1 MKTLFLSVFSLVLMT
16 PLFCNALKLPDIK
29 DWQLQHGQAENAVFS
44 DNGKSVKL
52 TPPETKYMALL
63 SPGFK
68 IGEGISLD
76 AEYVLECEAAVPEQL
91 GGYFSISAD
100 CMGADGKRIKQLVFF
115 AAGPKSKPFSWRRI
129 RMPFGKGTSREIPE
143 GTVEVFFKF
152 AFSSSKPVKLGV
164 AEIRNFSVSELKM
177 SAKTVDAA
185 WPKDILITAGDLQ
198 TRLEKRSFWTIYR
211 LDWKGKRLGVDN
223 FGSHYGSVA
232 NFPNTG
238 FIGSGHTENE
248 DEKILSIEL
257 SIDGKVVKGVP
268 AGKYSCREA
277 VLVKTSAL
285 RDLRIRTETHIFSD
299 RIEEKV
305 SLKAEKDTSLNLI
318 YHFMCPMTT
327 DMAQW
332 YGIKSDGKSISG
344 DFSGSGGFIANT
356 PMKWL
361 AFHAPS
367 MNANVLIAITKTP
380 DGVPSFCKVWDQPP
394 RYRKFYFQTFSKGT
408 VPTGKSFDSAVVII
422 PFDADAD
429 NWKNQAKKLAEALL

>member
-1 MKTLFLSVFSLVLMT
+1 MKTLFLNVFVFILISPV
-16 PLFCNALKLPDIK
+16 FCSALKLPEIK

-44 DNGKSVKL
+44 DDGKSVKL
-52 TPPETKYMALL
+52 NPPEVRYMALVA
-63 SPGFK
+63 PGLK
-68 IGEGISLD
+68 VGEGISLEE
-76 AEYVLECEAAVPEQL
+76 EYVLECEATVSEQL

-100 CMGADGKRIKQLVFF
+100 CMGADGKRVKQIIFVST
-115 AAGPKSKPFSWRRI
+115 GPKNKPFDWRRI
-129 RMPFGKGTSREIPE
+129 RLPFGKGTSREIPE

-152 AFSSSKPVKLGV
+152 AFSSPKPVKLGV
-164 AEIRNFSVSELKM
+164 VEIRNFSVTELKA
-177 SAKTVDAA
+177 SAKTVDTA
-185 WPKDILITAGDLQ
+185 WPKEILITAGDLQ

-223 FGSHYGSVA
+223 FGAHYGSVA
-232 NFPNTG
+232 NFPSTG
-238 FIGSGHTENE
+238 WIGSGHTENE
-248 DEKILSIEL
+248 YEKILSIEL
-257 SIDGKVVKGVP
+257 SIDGKAVKGIP

-285 RDLRIRTETHIFSD
+285 RDLRIRTETRILSD

-305 SLKAEKDTSLNLI
+305 SLKAEKDTPLNLI

-344 DFSGSGGFIANT
+344 DFPGTGGFIANT

-367 MNANVLIAITKTP
+367 MNSNVLIAITRTP
-380 DGVPSFCKVWDQPP
+380 EGVPSFCKVWDQPP
-394 RYRKFYFQTFSKGT
+394 RYRKFYFQTFTKGT
-408 VPTGKSFDSAVVII
+408 VAAGKSFDSAVVII

-429 NWKNQAKKLAEALL
+429 NWKNQAEKLAGTLF

>member
-1 MKTLFLSVFSLVLMT
+1 MKTLLLNMFVLFLMT
-16 PLFCNALKLPDIK
+16 PLFCSALKLAEIK

-52 TPPETKYMALL
+52 NPPEVRYMALVA
-63 SPGFK
+63 PGFK
-68 IGEGISLD
+68 VGEGISLD
-76 AEYVLECEAAVPEQL
+76 AEYAIECEVTVPEQL

-100 CMGADGKRIKQLVFF
+100 CMSASGKRLKQIIFF
-115 AAGPKSKPFSWRRI
+115 STGPKNKPFDWRRI
-129 RMPFGKGTSREIPE
+129 RMSFGKGTSRDIPKD
-143 GTVEVFFKF
+143 TVEVFFKF
-152 AFSSSKPVKLGV
+152 AFSSSKPVKLGIT
-164 AEIRNFSVSELKM
+164 EIRNFNVTELKE

-185 WPKDILITAGDLQ
+185 WPKEILITAGDLQ

-211 LDWKGKRLGVDN
+211 IDWKGKRLGVDN

-232 NFPNTG
+232 NFPGTG
-238 FIGSGHTENE
+238 WIGSGHTENE

-299 RIEEKV
+299 RIEETV
-305 SLKAEKDTSLNLI
+305 SLKAEKDTPLNLI

-344 DFSGSGGFIANT
+344 NFTGSGGFIANT

-380 DGVPSFCKVWDQPP
+380 
-394 RYRKFYFQTFSKGT
+394 
-408 VPTGKSFDSAVVII
+408 
-422 PFDADAD
+422 
-429 NWKNQAKKLAEALL
+429 